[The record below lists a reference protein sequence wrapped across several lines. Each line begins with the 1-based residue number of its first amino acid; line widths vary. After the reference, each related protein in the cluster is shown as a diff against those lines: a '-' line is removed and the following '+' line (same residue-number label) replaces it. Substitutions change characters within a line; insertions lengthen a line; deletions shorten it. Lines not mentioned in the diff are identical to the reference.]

1 MGTSAPWKV
10 QGEEKRAAV
19 RQMFAEVAPTYD
31 LVNSL
36 MCLGLHRKWRR
47 EAVRA
52 IGLSKGDSAIDVC
65 SGTGDFLVPLSAAV
79 GSAGRVV
86 GVDFCLPMLTKAS
99 DKLEGPLLSV
109 GDAGRLPVRSN
120 SFDGLTVGW
129 GLRNVPD
136 VSAALFEAARVLC
149 PGGRMV
155 SLDMARP
162 RSAFVGRISEWV
174 FHRVVPFIG
183 RVFGKSEAY
192 TYLPKSTLQ
201 FLSREEMKAAM
212 ERAGFQKV
220 QWRDYFFGNVCM
232 HWGIKS

>member
-1 MGTSAPWKV
+1 
-10 QGEEKRAAV
+10 
-19 RQMFAEVAPTYD
+19 
-31 LVNSL
+31 
-36 MCLGLHRKWRR
+36 
-47 EAVRA
+47 
-52 IGLSKGDSAIDVC
+52 
-65 SGTGDFLVPLSAAV
+65 
-79 GSAGRVV
+79 
-86 GVDFCLPMLTKAS
+86 
-99 DKLEGPLLSV
+99 
-109 GDAGRLPVRSN
+109 
-120 SFDGLTVGW
+120 
-129 GLRNVPD
+129 
-136 VSAALFEAARVLC
+136 
-149 PGGRMV
+149 MV

-174 FHRVVPFIG
+174 VHRVVPFIG